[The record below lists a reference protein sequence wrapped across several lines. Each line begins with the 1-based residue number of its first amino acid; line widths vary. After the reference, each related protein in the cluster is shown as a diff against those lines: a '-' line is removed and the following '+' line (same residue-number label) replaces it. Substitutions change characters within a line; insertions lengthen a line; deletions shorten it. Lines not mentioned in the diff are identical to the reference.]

1 MSRERSIMMTSCGAI
16 TNLSTLKEERLG
28 LTQMRQSYRLTG
40 THPSHGSV
48 SVWKSANRK
57 TLLPLTSRRARY
69 THSSPMGN
77 TAPPHWVVT
86 HGRSWLAHEPL
97 CSRTATKKGSM
108 RLVKITLIRKQ
119 ESVILLT
126 KKMIVVLVIPEL
138 DLVLADITM
147 TPTRVVTKQR
157 ITQITETKISEL
169 WDISWCSKLF
179 PGYLV
184 VQHRDQ

>member
-40 THPSHGSV
+40 THPSQGSV
-48 SVWKSANRK
+48 SVWKPANRK
-57 TLLPLTSRRARY
+57 TLLPLTSRRARC

-119 ESVILLT
+119 ESVILPT

-157 ITQITETKISEL
+157 ITQITATDILLL
-169 WDISWCSKLF
+169 WDIFWYSKLF

-184 VQHRDQ
+184 VQHRNQ

>member
-1 MSRERSIMMTSCGAI
+1 
-16 TNLSTLKEERLG
+16 
-28 LTQMRQSYRLTG
+28 
-40 THPSHGSV
+40 
-48 SVWKSANRK
+48 
-57 TLLPLTSRRARY
+57 
-69 THSSPMGN
+69 
-77 TAPPHWVVT
+77 
-86 HGRSWLAHEPL
+86 
-97 CSRTATKKGSM
+97 M

-157 ITQITETKISEL
+157 ITQITATKTSEL
-169 WDISWCSKLF
+169 WDISWYSKLF

>member
-1 MSRERSIMMTSCGAI
+1 
-16 TNLSTLKEERLG
+16 
-28 LTQMRQSYRLTG
+28 
-40 THPSHGSV
+40 
-48 SVWKSANRK
+48 
-57 TLLPLTSRRARY
+57 
-69 THSSPMGN
+69 
-77 TAPPHWVVT
+77 
-86 HGRSWLAHEPL
+86 
-97 CSRTATKKGSM
+97 M

-157 ITQITETKISEL
+157 ITQITATKISEL

-184 VQHRDQ
+184 VQHRDR